1 MTTRRKLVGVGIIM
15 GIVTAMLIWAA
26 TWGADP
32 GPVTPTTTTPL
43 TPITTTTTAPAALV
57 TVPPDIDADPDLH
70 RCLHSCE
77 DTIHC
82 GSARADSCACSY
94 LCREYPNDPSKWN
107 NCHGCQRLGD
117 ETASCNTIACEC
129 KLTGNPEA
137 CAEAKQRGCDVLHA
151 NCLDEPAICPTDPG
165 GIPYCH
171 SAGDC
176 DSAETSCSWI
186 CCPDAPIAKLQ
197 GKKCCCPCVPDGNH
211 SCLARQDQ
219 DEPCPCTIVTPQ
231 CCHGDQATSIGN
243 LDVTTDGVTHKINC
257 AWCALGIVTN
267 EAEEAWCLAHCK
279 DDTE

>member
-1 MTTRRKLVGVGIIM
+1 MNTRQKLILTGVVM
-15 GIVTAMLIWAA
+15 GVVTALLIWAS
-26 TWGADP
+26 TWGGSP
-32 GPVTPTTTTPL
+32 RPVTPTTLPPF
-43 TPITTTTTAPAALV
+43 TPITTVVPTTAAPLEGCSHSDGCCHHIHECETGNPAACAWLDEHHCC
-57 TVPPDIDADPDLH
+57 PDIDCSEEEVGSDPDLH

-107 NCHGCQRLGD
+107 NCHGCEKLAGD
-117 ETASCNTIACEC
+117 DRDGCPAD
-129 KLTGNPEA
+129 PE
-137 CAEAKQRGCDVLHA
+137 
-151 NCLDEPAICPTDPG
+151 

-211 SCLARQDQ
+211 SCDYKPE
-219 DEPCPCTIVTPQ
+219 EPCPCTIVTPQ
-231 CCHGDQATSIGN
+231 CCHGDQATNIGE
-243 LDVTTDGVTHKINC
+243 LDVTTDGVPHKINC
-257 AWCALGIVTN
+257 AWCALGIVPN
-267 EAEEAWCLAHCK
+267 DAEEAWCLSHCK
-279 DDTE
+279 DEEPHK